1 MKENS
6 ETILSGLF
14 PLITM
19 TKLTDDD
26 FDDDDNI
33 DEAKGPKGPNYTHR
47 EDLETEVNDCNE
59 TIGLFGIAGNTGQ
72 HLVKLLLDAGY
83 SVKALLSATDKVEV
97 EHDQLELVV
106 GGLDDVEKLE
116 EVIAGASHSICLLGE
131 CYSKKDYK
139 DRSIY
144 EFIKRIYPIMKENN
158 TQVFIYQVCIAF
170 H

>member
-1 MKENS
+1 M
-6 ETILSGLF
+6 TQLSN
-14 PLITM
+14 
-19 TKLTDDD
+19 DD
-26 FDDDDNI
+26 FD
-33 DEAKGPKGPNYTHR
+33 EASSTEDPNHNYR
-47 EDLETEVNDCNE
+47 DDLETEINDCNE

-83 SVKALLSATDKVEV
+83 SVKALLSETEKVEV

-106 GGLDDVEKLE
+106 GGLDDDEKLE

-131 CYSKKDYK
+131 CYSKREYK
-139 DRSIY
+139 GRSLY

-170 H
+170 HSICRNDQ